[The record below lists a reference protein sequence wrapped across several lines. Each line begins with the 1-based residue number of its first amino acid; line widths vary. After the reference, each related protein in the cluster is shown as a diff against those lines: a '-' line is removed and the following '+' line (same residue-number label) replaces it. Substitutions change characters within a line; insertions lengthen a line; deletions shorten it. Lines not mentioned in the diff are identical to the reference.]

1 MPDDLGTIH
10 PLSNFKDPSQS
21 LGEKLHIGSCILHSY
36 MNFHLRVPLN
46 GSADQMGSLLALQK
60 AFAQVCNSLAP
71 LVQQSRCW
79 NRVTLHHLAYKL
91 LREKFPAMGSQMVC
105 NAIYS
110 VSRTSRLVYQH
121 PGSPFNLA
129 RLGNKPLP
137 LLRFSD
143 SCPVYFD
150 RHTLSVKA
158 GQLSMYTL
166 DGRIRFQ
173 LALREE
179 DELSF
184 YEKKLREIVLSRTNN
199 SSFEL
204 SFLFLAAAQHGA
216 APLAPEPG
224 LGEIP
229 EYVIVEEAT

>member
-1 MPDDLGTIH
+1 MN
-10 PLSNFKDPSQS
+10 S
-21 LGEKLHIGSCILHSY
+21 IL
-36 MNFHLRVPLN
+36 RIPLN
-46 GSADQMGSLLALQK
+46 GSPEQVNSLHALQQ

-71 LVQQSRCW
+71 MVQQSRCW

-91 LREKFPAMGSQMVC
+91 LRDKFPAMGSQMVC

-129 RLGNKPLP
+129 RLGDKPLP

-150 RHTLSVKA
+150 RHTLSVKG

-166 DGRIRFQ
+166 DGRIRFH
-173 LALREE
+173 LALRPE
-179 DELSF
+179 DEVSF
-184 YEKKLREIVLSRTNN
+184 HEKKLREIVLSRTAAD
-199 SSFEL
+199 SFEL
-204 SFLFLAAAQHGA
+204 SFLFLTPAPGGD
-216 APLAPEPG
+216 APLTPEQD

-229 EYVIVEEAT
+229 EYVMVEEAT

>member
-1 MPDDLGTIH
+1 MN
-10 PLSNFKDPSQS
+10 S
-21 LGEKLHIGSCILHSY
+21 IL
-36 MNFHLRVPLN
+36 RIPLN
-46 GSADQMGSLLALQK
+46 GSPEQVNSLLALQQ

-71 LVQQSRCW
+71 MVQQSRCW

-91 LREKFPAMGSQMVC
+91 LRDKFPAMGSQMVC

-121 PGSPFNLA
+121 PGSPFNLT
-129 RLGNKPLP
+129 RLGAKPLP

-150 RHTLSVKA
+150 RHTLSVKG

-166 DGRIRFQ
+166 DGRIRFH
-173 LALREE
+173 LALRPE
-179 DELSF
+179 DEASF
-184 YEKKLREIVLSRTNN
+184 HEKKLREVVLSRTAAD
-199 SSFEL
+199 SFEL
-204 SFLFLAAAQHGA
+204 SFLFLTLTPGGD
-216 APLAPEPG
+216 APLTPEQD

-229 EYVIVEEAT
+229 EYVMVEEAT